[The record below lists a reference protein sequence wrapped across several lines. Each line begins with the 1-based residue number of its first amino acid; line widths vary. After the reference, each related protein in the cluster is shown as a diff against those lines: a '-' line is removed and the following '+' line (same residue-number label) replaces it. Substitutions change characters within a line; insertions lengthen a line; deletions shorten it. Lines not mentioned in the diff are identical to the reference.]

1 MRVIVFALVG
11 VAAALATSVEPS
23 YAQNRRF
30 CTQRPVG
37 SWGFPNCAYDTFEQ
51 CRATASGTGA
61 YCTSNSWYVEP
72 VKPTKGKK
80 KRVSG

>member
-1 MRVIVFALVG
+1 MRVIVFALVA
-11 VAAALATSVEPS
+11 VVTTFVTSVEPS

-30 CTQRPVG
+30 CTERSIW

-61 YCTSNSWYVEP
+61 YCTSNPWYVEP
-72 VKPTKGKK
+72 QKPAKGTK
-80 KRVSG
+80 KRTRG

>member
-1 MRVIVFALVG
+1 MRAFVIVSVA
-11 VAAALATSVEPS
+11 VAAVLATGVEPS
-23 YAQNRRF
+23 FAQNRRF
-30 CTQRPVG
+30 CTERSIW

-61 YCTSNSWYVEP
+61 YCTSNPWYVEP
-72 VKPTKGKK
+72 QKPAKRTK

>member
-1 MRVIVFALVG
+1 MRVIAFALVA
-11 VAAALATSVEPS
+11 VVTTLVTSVEPS
-23 YAQNRRF
+23 YAQNRHF

-37 SWGFPNCAYDTFEQ
+37 SWGYPNCAYDTFEQ

-61 YCTSNSWYVEP
+61 YCTSNPWYVEP
-72 VKPTKGKK
+72 QKPAKGKK